1 MLGEA
6 GTIDALVA
14 RLEGLART
22 LPRGDGVRWFNRLYL
37 EATKAVREHVRAA
50 RLHAPPFL
58 ERLAV
63 VSADHYLRALDAAE
77 GGGDLAR
84 AWAPLFDARREGRI
98 APVQFGL
105 AGMNAHVN
113 HDLPI
118 GVVATCEELGVEPRS
133 GGPEQ
138 RDYDSVNAVIRETE
152 DSVKRWLLTGAL
164 QELDEAV
171 GPADDVVAIW
181 SITRAREAA
190 WVGAQVLWEMRGHPE
205 LTAAHLAVVDRAVGL
220 TSRGM
225 LLPLGV

>member
-1 MLGEA
+1 M
-6 GTIDALVA
+6 DALVA
-14 RLEGLART
+14 RLDALART

-37 EATKAVREHVRAA
+37 EATRAVREHVGEA

-63 VSADHYLRALDAAE
+63 VSADHYLGALDAAE
-77 GGGDLAR
+77 RGSDVSR
-84 AWAPLFDARREGRI
+84 AWAPLFDARWQGGI
-98 APVQFGL
+98 APVQFAL

-113 HDLPI
+113 RDLSI
-118 GVVATCEELGVEPRS
+118 SVVATCEELGTEPRS

-138 RDYDSVNAVIRETE
+138 LDYDGVNAVIRDTE
-152 DSVKRWLLTGAL
+152 ESVKRWLLTGAL
-164 QELDEAV
+164 EELDEAV

-190 WVGAQVLWEMRGHPE
+190 WVGAQVLWEMRAHRG

-220 TSRGM
+220 ASRGM
-225 LLPLGV
+225 LLPLAA